1 MLPIYMLEFFT
12 RPTYYF
18 VSEEQSLSFR
28 KGPTQIPPL
37 DSIGPDHR
45 VSRSEQCVEGGGG
58 GGESH
63 LVMKPSLLLPWA
75 SP

>member
-18 VSEEQSLSFR
+18 VSKEQSLSFR

-37 DSIGPDHR
+37 DSVGPDHR
-45 VSRSEQCVEGGGG
+45 VARSEQCFGSGG

-63 LVMKPSLLLPWA
+63 LVVKPSRLLPWA